1 LDVTRDVPR
10 YTVAVT
16 DEFSEPLAVVARS
29 SYLGDVRALLPI
41 VLVGIG
47 IFVFGGLIFIGVLL
61 RRRAM

>member
-1 LDVTRDVPR
+1 M
-10 YTVAVT
+10 T